1 MSLRS
6 RLDEDLKQ
14 AMRDKNVARRDVLR
28 YLRSEIHNQEI
39 ASQSTLDDNGI
50 QAVLVKQAQQRRD
63 SIEAFRQAGRSDLVD
78 NEEVGLS
85 IVMEYL
91 PQQMTAEEI
100 RELALTVVKNVGA
113 AGPADMG
120 KVMGPLVRQTRG
132 RADGRQVSDA
142 VREILASL

>member
-39 ASQSTLDDNGI
+39 ASQQTLDDGGI

-63 SIEAFRQAGRSDLVD
+63 SIEAFREAGRSDLVEG
-78 NEEVGLS
+78 EETGLA

-91 PQQMTAEEI
+91 PQQMTPDEI
-100 RELALTVVKNVGA
+100 REIALSVVENVGA
-113 AGPADMG
+113 SGPGDMG
-120 KVMGPLVRQTRG
+120 KVMGALVPQTRG
-132 RADGRQVSDA
+132 RANGREVSEV

>member
-63 SIEAFRQAGRSDLVD
+63 SIEAFRQAGRSDLVY

-113 AGPADMG
+113 AGPTDMG

>member
-39 ASQSTLDDNGI
+39 ATQATLDDDGI

-63 SIEAFRQAGRSDLVD
+63 SIEAFREAGRTDLVE
-78 NEEVGLS
+78 NEETGLG

-91 PQQMTAEEI
+91 PQQMTPDEI
-100 RELALTVVKNVGA
+100 RELARSVIEDVGRRR
-113 AGPADMG
+113 PARHG
-120 KVMGPLVRQTRG
+120 QGSWARWSHRREGAQT
-132 RADGRQVSDA
+132 DA
-142 VREILASL
+142 RSARL

>member
-39 ASQSTLDDNGI
+39 ASQSTLDDDGI

-142 VREILASL
+142 VREILASP

>member
-14 AMRDKNVARRDVLR
+14 AMRDRNVARRDVLR
-28 YLRSEIHNQEI
+28 YLKSEIHNQEI
-39 ASQSTLDDNGI
+39 ASQKTLDDDGI

-63 SIEAFRQAGRSDLVD
+63 SIEAFRDAGRSDLVD
-78 NEEVGLS
+78 NEETGLA

-91 PQQMTAEEI
+91 PQQMSPDEI
-100 RELALTVVKNVGA
+100 KELALAVVEEVGA
-113 AGPADMG
+113 AGPGDMG
-120 KVMGPLVRQTRG
+120 KVMGALVRQTRG
-132 RADGRQVSDA
+132 RANGREVSQV

>member
-14 AMRDKNVARRDVLR
+14 AMREKNVARRDVLR

-39 ASQSTLDDNGI
+39 ATQKTLDDEGI

-63 SIEAFRQAGRSDLVD
+63 SIEAFKDAGRSDLVE
-78 NEEVGLS
+78 NEEIGLA

-91 PQQMTAEEI
+91 PQQMTPDEI
-100 RELALTVVKNVGA
+100 RELALSAIEDVGA
-113 AGPADMG
+113 AGPRDMG
-120 KVMGPLVRQTRG
+120 RVMGALVPQTRG
-132 RADGRQVSDA
+132 RANGREVSE
-142 VREILASL
+142 VVKEILASL

>member
-39 ASQSTLDDNGI
+39 ASQKALDDEGI

-63 SIEAFRQAGRSDLVD
+63 SIEAFRQASRSDLVD

-132 RADGRQVSDA
+132 RADGRQVRDA

>member
-39 ASQSTLDDNGI
+39 ATQKTLDDDGI

-63 SIEAFRQAGRSDLVD
+63 SIEAFRDAGRSDLVED
-78 NEEVGLS
+78 EETGLA
-85 IVMEYL
+85 IVMGYL
-91 PQQMTAEEI
+91 PQQMTPDEI
-100 RELALTVVKNVGA
+100 KELALSVIEDVGA
-113 AGPADMG
+113 AGPRDMG
-120 KVMGPLVRQTRG
+120 RVMGALVPQTRG
-132 RADGRQVSDA
+132 RANGREVSQV

>member
-39 ASQSTLDDNGI
+39 ASQKALDDEGI

-100 RELALTVVKNVGA
+100 RELALTVLKNVGA

>member
-39 ASQSTLDDNGI
+39 ATQKALNDDGI
-50 QAVLVKQAQQRRD
+50 QTVLVKQAQQRRD
-63 SIEAFRQAGRSDLVD
+63 SIEAFREAGRSDLVD
-78 NEEVGLS
+78 NEETGLA

-91 PQQMTAEEI
+91 PQQMTPDEI
-100 RELALTVVKNVGA
+100 KELALSVVEEVGA
-113 AGPADMG
+113 AGPGDMG
-120 KVMGPLVRQTRG
+120 KVMGAIVPRTRG
-132 RADGRQVSDA
+132 RANGREVSQV

>member
-39 ASQSTLDDNGI
+39 ASQKALDDDDI

-63 SIEAFRQAGRSDLVD
+63 SIEAFRDAGRSDLVD
-78 NEEVGLS
+78 NEEAGLA

-91 PQQMTAEEI
+91 PQQMTGDEI
-100 RELALTVVKNVGA
+100 RELALSVIEDLGA
-113 AGPADMG
+113 SGPRDMG
-120 KVMGPLVRQTRG
+120 KVMGALVPQTRG
-132 RADGRQVSDA
+132 RANGREVSEV

>member
-39 ASQSTLDDNGI
+39 ASQTTLDDDGI

-63 SIEAFRQAGRSDLVD
+63 SIEAFRDAGRSDLVED
-78 NEEVGLS
+78 EETGLA

-91 PQQMTAEEI
+91 PQQMTPDEI
-100 RELALTVVKNVGA
+100 RELAQSVIEDVGA
-113 AGPADMG
+113 AGPRDVG
-120 KVMGPLVRQTRG
+120 RVMGALVPQTRG
-132 RADGRQVSDA
+132 RANGREVSQV